1 MVRSRIADLFD
12 IAMARHVG
20 GMSSVNPEIEVEDQ
34 AQGADRERQFERQ
47 FGQHVRSLRRSRGMT
62 QEVLAEVAGVAADTI
77 RRLEHGSFSPSL
89 LTLRKLVSGLDI
101 QLSTLF
107 TSFELG
113 ERCVPRELLDLLDQ
127 LTPIEQD
134 ALVQF
139 VRAFHRPA
147 RSR

>member
-1 MVRSRIADLFD
+1 
-12 IAMARHVG
+12 
-20 GMSSVNPEIEVEDQ
+20 
-34 AQGADRERQFERQ
+34 
-47 FGQHVRSLRRSRGMT
+47 MT

-101 QLSTLF
+101 ELSTLF
-107 TSFELG
+107 VSFELG
-113 ERCVPRELLDLLDQ
+113 ERCLSREVLDLLEQ
-127 LTPIEQD
+127 LSPLEQD

-139 VRAFHRPA
+139 IRAFHPPA

>member
-1 MVRSRIADLFD
+1 
-12 IAMARHVG
+12 
-20 GMSSVNPEIEVEDQ
+20 
-34 AQGADRERQFERQ
+34 
-47 FGQHVRSLRRSRGMT
+47 MT
-62 QEVLAEVAGVAADTI
+62 QEVLAEVAGVSADTI
-77 RRLEHGSFSPSL
+77 RRLEHGGFSPSL

-113 ERCVPRELLDLLDQ
+113 ERCMPRELLDLLDQ
-127 LTPIEQD
+127 LSPLEQD

>member
-1 MVRSRIADLFD
+1 VQSWIADLFD
-12 IAMARHVG
+12 IAMARDVG

-34 AQGADRERQFERQ
+34 AQDADRDRQFERQ

-62 QEVLAEVAGVAADTI
+62 QEVLAEAAGIAADTV
-77 RRLEHGSFSPSL
+77 RRLEHGTFSPSL

-107 TSFELG
+107 VSFELG
-113 ERCVPRELLDLLDQ
+113 ERCLSREVLDLLEQ
-127 LTPIEQD
+127 LSPLEQD

-139 VRAFHRPA
+139 VRAFRRPA

>member
-1 MVRSRIADLFD
+1 
-12 IAMARHVG
+12 
-20 GMSSVNPEIEVEDQ
+20 
-34 AQGADRERQFERQ
+34 
-47 FGQHVRSLRRSRGMT
+47 MT
-62 QEVLAEVAGVAADTI
+62 QEVLAEVAGIAADTV
-77 RRLEHGSFSPSL
+77 RRLEHGTFSPSL

-101 QLSTLF
+101 QISTLF

-127 LTPIEQD
+127 LSPIEQD